1 MNLRSRLQRI
11 ALGFAFMNAD
21 QPTSTT
27 AAETT
32 EFSIHRLVREA
43 EEFARKEP
51 AKAVATAFG
60 AGLLLNLLPTRVIVG
75 TITAVAVPFMRP
87 ALLALGLIKACEMC
101 CTDSKTEAGDEG
113 DQ

>member
-1 MNLRSRLQRI
+1 M
-11 ALGFAFMNAD
+11 MNAD
-21 QPTSTT
+21 QT
-27 AAETT
+27 APPATAETT
-32 EFSIHRLVREA
+32 ESSIHRLVREA

-101 CTDSKTEAGDEG
+101 CTDSKTEAGHEG
-113 DQ
+113 QG